1 MWFSYMT
8 DPSAEDFHTYG
19 CWWVDA
25 NTVKFY
31 YDGKYMYT
39 IKPTTK
45 YTDTPFDRPMFI
57 HIVTETYD
65 WEKQVPTAE
74 DLKDKDKSTTYYD
87 WVRAYKLVP
96 IEE

>member
-1 MWFSYMT
+1 
-8 DPSAEDFHTYG
+8 
-19 CWWVDA
+19 
-25 NTVKFY
+25 
-31 YDGKYMYT
+31 
-39 IKPTTK
+39 
-45 YTDTPFDRPMFI
+45 MFI

>member
-1 MWFSYMT
+1 
-8 DPSAEDFHTYG
+8 
-19 CWWVDA
+19 
-25 NTVKFY
+25 
-31 YDGKYMYT
+31 MYT

-74 DLKDKDKSTTYYD
+74 DLKDKDKVLLIMTGSGLIS
-87 WVRAYKLVP
+87 WFQ
-96 IEE
+96 